1 MVKLKIEGMTCGH
14 CVMSVKQ
21 ALAAVPGVQIPVEV
35 SLERGEA
42 ILQGNADV
50 KALLAAVA
58 GEGFTA
64 TLAS

>member
-1 MVKLKIEGMTCGH
+1 MLTLKIQGMTCGH

-21 ALAAVPGVQIPVEV
+21 ALSAVPGVLIPVAV

-42 ILQGNADV
+42 ILQGDPDV

-58 GEGFTA
+58 DEGFTA
-64 TLAS
+64 SLIS